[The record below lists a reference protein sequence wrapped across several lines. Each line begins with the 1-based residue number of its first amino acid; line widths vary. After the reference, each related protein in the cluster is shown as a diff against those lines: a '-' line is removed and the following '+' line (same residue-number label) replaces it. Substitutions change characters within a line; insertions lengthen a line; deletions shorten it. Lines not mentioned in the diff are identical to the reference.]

1 MKKISK
7 LAKYAIPG
15 AITLAVAY
23 WLYKK
28 YVVKAITAANLNI
41 KVSDINFPKKII
53 VLSITNPYKSDLVVD
68 SVQGDL
74 IFNDNS
80 FASFSNFD
88 KINIAKNATTKLNLR
103 VKLNLI
109 NAAGI
114 LTDLIGK
121 NNQQRKDY
129 FLKGN
134 FRVQGTA
141 NSSGLLFKFNQFYTF

>member
-15 AITLAVAY
+15 AITLGIVY

-53 VLSITNPYKSDLVVD
+53 VLSITNPYKSDLLVD
-68 SVQGDL
+68 SIQGDL

-88 KINIAKNATTKLNLR
+88 KINIAKNSTTKLNLR
-103 VKLNLI
+103 VKLNLL

-121 NNQQRKDY
+121 NKEQRKEY

-141 NSSGLLFKFNQFYTF
+141 NSSGLLFKFNQFYSF